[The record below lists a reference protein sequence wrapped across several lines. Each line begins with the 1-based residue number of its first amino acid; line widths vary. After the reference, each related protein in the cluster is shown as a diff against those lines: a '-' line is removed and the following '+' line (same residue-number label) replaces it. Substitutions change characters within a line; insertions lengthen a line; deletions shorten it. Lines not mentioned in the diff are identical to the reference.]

1 MLESKRSEG
10 RDQLWAAELGAR
22 AHPCSA
28 NSPSLLTQLVLWHQT
43 LTRHLLTHPLT
54 SGHHGTQPPQPD
66 AVQPVSSLSRSLH
79 HLISPLV
86 VSLPCMRGERLRMC
100 TDRGF
105 PDSQEEEPGD

>member
-10 RDQLWAAELGAR
+10 RGQLWAAELGAR

-66 AVQPVSSLSRSLH
+66 AVQPVSSLSRSLTISS
-79 HLISPLV
+79 HLSSRPLARV
-86 VSLPCMRGERLRMC
+86 HARGMP
-100 TDRGF
+100 T
-105 PDSQEEEPGD
+105 PVH